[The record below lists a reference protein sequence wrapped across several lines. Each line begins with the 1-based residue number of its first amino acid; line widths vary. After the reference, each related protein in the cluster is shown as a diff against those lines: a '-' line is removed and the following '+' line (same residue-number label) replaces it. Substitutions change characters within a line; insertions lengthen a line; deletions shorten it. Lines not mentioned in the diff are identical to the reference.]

1 MKNLF
6 KKIGA
11 LLVAAVMV
19 LSMCTAVFAEETSTT
34 ATTGSITV
42 TGLTAND
49 NTTLKIYKVVG
60 FSEND
65 SSWTVESWAK
75 KYVTIGENNKVTI
88 NWEGLEKA
96 EGLPEVTPISVEGT
110 SYTISGLDIGAYMII
125 AAGDTTTYNVMGEG
139 TYGYD
144 DNDNLIIPVAKTINA
159 KASTYQLTK
168 TVVNNE
174 NIEIINTDN
183 TQFFVKKG
191 ETVNF
196 NINTTFPS
204 YKKEAKDKTFE
215 ITDTPTG
222 MKITGIS
229 VNVNGADVKV
239 NEAYTLNKDLPT
251 SDAVTVKFIDKYIGT
266 DNSHAGQSVSVV
278 VTAVITDDTHC
289 SNAANT
295 TKSSNNP
302 NVEGWS
308 GSIQINKTDDDRE
321 TPKTLKGATFQI
333 KSGETVLNFVK
344 KDNYY
349 TLLTDDMTDEEK
361 EAAVTDVEATEGTV
375 LVKGLG
381 AGTYTIV
388 ETKAPKGYKIN
399 PSIDPVTLTKET
411 SETRNVVTTVKD
423 TKLGALPSTGGM
435 GTYLFTIIGV
445 VVMAGAAG
453 AFFISRRKG
462 SEE

>member
-19 LSMCTAVFAEETSTT
+19 LSMCTAVFAEEASTT

-65 SSWTVESWAK
+65 SSWTVENWAK
-75 KYVTIGENNKVTI
+75 KYVTIDENNKVTI

-96 EGLPEVTPISVEGT
+96 EGLPEVTPINVEDT

-125 AAGDTTTYNVMGEG
+125 AAGDTTTYSVMGEG

-144 DNDNLIIPVAKTINA
+144 DKDNLIIPVAKTINA

-229 VNVNGADVKV
+229 VKVNG
-239 NEAYTLNKDLPT
+239 
-251 SDAVTVKFIDKYIGT
+251 TV
-266 DNSHAGQSVSVV
+266 
-278 VTAVITDDTHC
+278 
-289 SNAANT
+289 
-295 TKSSNNP
+295 
-302 NVEGWS
+302 VEVH
-308 GSIQINKTDDDRE
+308 
-321 TPKTLKGATFQI
+321 I
-333 KSGETVLNFVK
+333 K
-344 KDNYY
+344 
-349 TLLTDDMTDEEK
+349 
-361 EAAVTDVEATEGTV
+361 
-375 LVKGLG
+375 
-381 AGTYTIV
+381 
-388 ETKAPKGYKIN
+388 
-399 PSIDPVTLTKET
+399 
-411 SETRNVVTTVKD
+411 
-423 TKLGALPSTGGM
+423 
-435 GTYLFTIIGV
+435 
-445 VVMAGAAG
+445 
-453 AFFISRRKG
+453 
-462 SEE
+462 